1 MSMCFSRFLERGDV
15 GQNTVARLFIFFLL
29 QQRATGFCKRFFF
42 LFVCFIIHF
51 AARSRFGCAAMC
63 FCVLNLNNYWNI
75 IFTWN
80 ISHGSFS
87 ILLFFLAW
95 FSLFTLIDVVF
106 FVCLPA
112 TYWAKNGVK
121 CLWLDTSWIVDSFI
135 VFFNLLVLSGFI

>member
-1 MSMCFSRFLERGDV
+1 MSMYFSRFLERGDV
-15 GQNTVARLFIFFLL
+15 GQNTVARLFIFFFCSYE
-29 QQRATGFCKRFFF
+29 QRVFANVFF

-95 FSLFTLIDVVF
+95 FSLFTLIDVVLF
-106 FVCLPA
+106 CMFA
-112 TYWAKNGVK
+112 RY
-121 CLWLDTSWIVDSFI
+121 
-135 VFFNLLVLSGFI
+135 LLGEERG